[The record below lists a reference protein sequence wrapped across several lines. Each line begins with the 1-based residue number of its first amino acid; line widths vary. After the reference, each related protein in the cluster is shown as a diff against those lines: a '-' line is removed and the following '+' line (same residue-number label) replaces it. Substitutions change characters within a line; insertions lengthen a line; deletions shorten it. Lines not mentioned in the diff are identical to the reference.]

1 MTAQLTLHF
10 ETEEAR
16 GACKC
21 PRDHSSRRV
30 LCSSHNGTLSCNGSV
45 TLTDDVRRNTVRDLA
60 YQGRRLMSPKRLSPS
75 AIVALKEA
83 LCSIYWYKSDLRSFL
98 SNSLGDSSLVSRINW
113 DNYKRQ
119 IVSDL
124 IDTMLKDQDRYSGS
138 LTTLCYE
145 VTHITSFRH
154 LEQLDGGE
162 QKAHRAREAVE
173 QLRQLV
179 EPHHERV
186 KDEEEAERRR
196 KERAEKLR
204 TNGAVRAK
212 LRDLN
217 ARFLAI
223 ATGPSPQTRG
233 FELERLMYDLFELFD
248 LDPKASFKNVG
259 EQIDGAF
266 SLDGTDYLFEAKWQ
280 SESVTAQD
288 LDGFASKVRRKLDN
302 TLGVFLSMNGFSN
315 DGITVHS
322 TGRPSV
328 VLMDG
333 ADLMAV
339 LEERIDFVTLIQR
352 KKRHAAQT
360 GNIFLRVHEMTG

>member
-1 MTAQLTLHF
+1 
-10 ETEEAR
+10 
-16 GACKC
+16 
-21 PRDHSSRRV
+21 
-30 LCSSHNGTLSCNGSV
+30 
-45 TLTDDVRRNTVRDLA
+45 
-60 YQGRRLMSPKRLSPS
+60 MSPKRLSPA

-83 LCSIYWYKSDLRSFL
+83 LCSVYWYKSDLRSFL
-98 SNSLGDSSLVSRINW
+98 SNCLEDAPLVAGLNW

-124 IDTMLKDQDRYSGS
+124 IDTMLRDQERYLSS
-138 LTTLCYE
+138 LTRLCFE
-145 VTHITSFRH
+145 ITHITSFRH

-162 QKAHRAREAVE
+162 QKARRAREAVE

-179 EPHHERV
+179 EPHQDRMRG
-186 KDEEEAERRR
+186 EEEIEKRR
-196 KERAEKLR
+196 KERAEKLK
-204 TNGAVRAK
+204 TNSAVRAK

-217 ARFLAI
+217 SRFLLI
-223 ATGPSPQTRG
+223 ATGSSPQTRG
-233 FELERLMYDLFELFD
+233 FDLERLMYDLFELFD
-248 LDPKASFKNVG
+248 LDPKASFKNTG

-280 SESVTAQD
+280 SEPVIAHD

-302 TLGVFLSMNGFSN
+302 TLGVFLSMNGFSS
-315 DGITVHS
+315 DGIAAHS

-339 LEERIDFVTLIQR
+339 LEERIDFVTLLQR

-360 GNIFLRVHEMTG
+360 GNIFLRVHEMSR